1 MRLSA
6 RAAAQAVAA
15 TTFAALLVTAALLPV
30 PYVRLSPGPTI
41 NVLDEDR
48 DPPLIQI
55 TGTATFPTDGRLDL
69 TTVSE
74 LGGPR
79 SNVSLIEAF
88 FGWVAA
94 DVAVVPE
101 SLLYPDD
108 VTGAEVEEAD
118 QQAMELS
125 QESAIAA
132 AVNYLDIDADTV
144 VVVQEVSADSPADG
158 VLEPGDEILAV
169 DDREVT
175 DPAQVR
181 DIVRER
187 SPGEAVELT
196 IRRDGEQQS
205 VTITTGESSVDA
217 GEPFIG
223 IVPGVVVDPP
233 FEVDI
238 SLDEVGGPS
247 AGLVF
252 ALGIV
257 DRLTPEQETGGRFVA
272 GTGTVSA
279 DGMVGPIGGLPQK
292 LAAARDAGAAVFLVP
307 GDNCADAAGV
317 DVGDMRLLRVDTL
330 ATAVE
335 ALAALDATGAEPVGC
350 G

>member
-1 MRLSA
+1 MWSA
-6 RAAAQAVAA
+6 KVLRVSSLPSSMVRTGKPLA
-15 TTFAALLVTAALLPV
+15 VTALHA
-30 PYVRLSPGPTI
+30 SA
-41 NVLDEDR
+41 N
-48 DPPLIQI
+48 PPRAIFCSI
-55 TGTATFPTDGRLDL
+55 TGTDTFPTDGRLDL

-79 SNVSLIEAF
+79 SNVTLIEAL
-88 FGWVAA
+88 FGWISA
-94 DVAVVPE
+94 DVAVLPE
-101 SLLYPDD
+101 SLLYPED
-108 VTGAEVEEAD
+108 VTGEEVEQAD

-132 AVNYLDIDADTV
+132 AVDYLDIDADTV
-144 VVVQEVSADSPADG
+144 VVVQEVSPESPADG
-158 VLEPGDEILAV
+158 ALEAGDEILAV
-169 DDREVT
+169 DRRSVT

-187 SPGEAVELT
+187 SPGEDVELT
-196 IRRDGEQQS
+196 IRRDGQEQS
-205 VTITTGESSVDA
+205 VTVTTGESPEEA
-217 GEPFIG
+217 GQPFIG
-223 IVPGVVVDPP
+223 VIPGVIVDPP
-233 FEVDI
+233 FDVEI

-257 DRLTPEQETGGRFVA
+257 DLLTPEQETGGRFVA

-307 GDNCADAAGV
+307 ADNCADAAGV
-317 DVGDMRLLRVDTL
+317 DVGDMRLLRVETL
-330 ATAVE
+330 TEAVD
-335 ALAALDATGAEPVGC
+335 ALAALDSGGVEPVGC